1 MYPDINCSE
10 TIHCTE
16 TNQQPI
22 SLLRSAQVMP
32 SLLLNS
38 LESCKTLL
46 PLDGLIPMCSLLS
59 AAHFLLH
66 VHTVF
71 LCLARPPLVPAV
83 VAHNCSQMSKVC
95 HTIFRGCCYQRVS
108 PLVTLHVA
116 IHSAVW
122 SCLYCCALSTHDT
135 SPVHLLCYRNVC
147 STGVTCK
154 TTYTQVTTA

>member
-1 MYPDINCSE
+1 MYPDINCS
-10 TIHCTE
+10 E

-22 SLLRSAQVMP
+22 SLLRNAQVMP

-66 VHTVF
+66 MHTVF
-71 LCLARPPLVPAV
+71 LCLARPPLVPAG
-83 VAHNCSQMSKVC
+83 CCPQLQSMSKVC
-95 HTIFRGCCYQRVS
+95 HTTSRGCCYQRGS

-116 IHSAVW
+116 IHSAVL
-122 SCLYCCALSTHDT
+122 SCLYCCALSTRDT

-147 STGVTCK
+147 SIGVTCK
-154 TTYTQVTTA
+154 TIYTQVTTA